1 MHGSSGSCSS
11 FSGEIQLGFT
21 PLPHSKKLVANPG
34 FSLPPR
40 NSLPFGKDDA
50 FRLTNISMTRTSFD
64 WLTQET
70 DFTFGWNIKHEW
82 DMCGAK
88 KFHFESILATDFPWS
103 LPCLLFNYNSIP
115 MPFSEYQ
122 TYVRRSCRVTWLE
135 SFDIWPS
142 ASSTM
147 IRMCRYITM
156 HHDM

>member
-40 NSLPFGKDDA
+40 NSFPFGKDGA
-50 FRLTNISMTRTSFD
+50 LRLTNISMTRTSFG

-70 DFTFGWNIKHEW
+70 DFTTGWNIKHEW
-82 DMCGAK
+82 NLCHVCS
-88 KFHFESILATDFPWS
+88 FRNL
-103 LPCLLFNYNSIP
+103 IP

-122 TYVRRSCRVTWLE
+122 NICPPVMQSSLAWKLWHLTFCIIYYVLSWHVVY
-135 SFDIWPS
+135 S
-142 ASSTM
+142 
-147 IRMCRYITM
+147 IRMCRDITM
-156 HHDM
+156 HHDR